1 MANEIVINKHALQVK
16 QYNGQMVVT
25 FKDIDLCHGRPE
37 GTAKRNFNQ
46 NRKHFIE
53 GTDYFVIPY
62 SEFSTNFVPNP
73 PSGGNPKTLVTLI
86 TESGY
91 YMIVKSFTDELSWA
105 VQRELVNSYFKYKAE
120 PAALVPA
127 KPYEYFDKTWKGEPV
142 LTARDVQHMTGICRT
157 TVVHWLRHNRTN
169 HVDYF
174 FLTGGD
180 LLQFKAENPRIAKST
195 NSLCVVTKSGFAAL
209 CKAYCIKADEPKC
222 FEAPPTPA
230 PLALKTFEKEV
241 ADIKEKMVA
250 IGVLLDS
257 LCDFKKRSANAP
269 AAQANKRLSD
279 GYSAPIL
286 TTLHNLGMT
295 ISIDIGSLDYSY
307 NKP

>member
-1 MANEIVINKHALQVK
+1 MATEIVINKHALQVK

-46 NRKHFIE
+46 NIKYFIE
-53 GTDYFVIPY
+53 GTDYFKITPDEFRTAFGENSMDKRQSNDVI
-62 SEFSTNFVPNP
+62 V
-73 PSGGNPKTLVTLI
+73 I

-209 CKAYCIKADEPKC
+209 CKAYGIKADEPKC
-222 FEAPPTPA
+222 FEVPPTPA

-279 GYSAPIL
+279 RYSAPIL

>member
-1 MANEIVINKHALQVK
+1 MATEIVINKHALQVK

-37 GTAKRNFNQ
+37 GTASRNFRVNKQ
-46 NRKHFIE
+46 HFIE
-53 GTDYFVIPY
+53 GTDYFSVTPDKFQLDEIRRFGISSPK
-62 SEFSTNFVPNP
+62 
-73 PSGGNPKTLVTLI
+73 GGILI

-169 HVDYF
+169 HVDYY
-174 FLTGGD
+174 FLKGGE
-180 LLQFKAENPRIAKST
+180 LLQFKAENPRIVKST

-222 FEAPPTPA
+222 FDSQAQTQKVYTPNGTVLSLLSKIERA
-230 PLALKTFEKEV
+230 AFNVEKHRKEIICCTDPEEVSRAKALLIYAISDLACFAKWL
-241 ADIKEKMVA
+241 
-250 IGVLLDS
+250 G
-257 LCDFKKRSANAP
+257 N
-269 AAQANKRLSD
+269 
-279 GYSAPIL
+279 
-286 TTLHNLGMT
+286 TTT
-295 ISIDIGSLDYSY
+295 
-307 NKP
+307 